1 MLLFFIFLKLKV
13 KKFSKHGIYM
23 FKNIGFCLDVAKKL
37 IIEAAERQRERVK
50 NRMQLIIIYK
60 AVSSSGKLPS
70 RADDFFYLSRATG
83 LHIH

>member
-1 MLLFFIFLKLKV
+1 
-13 KKFSKHGIYM
+13 M

-37 IIEAAERQRERVK
+37 IIEAAEREQKQDADNNNYLSSSE
-50 NRMQLIIIYK
+50 IK